1 MVDTDRDAILPAPAL
16 LKRVSW
22 GAILAGA
29 VIAIALT
36 ALLSLLGLG
45 IGLGSLDIAEGDSAA
60 GAPKATL
67 IWWAIT
73 SIVATG
79 IGAFVAA
86 RFAGIPRGITGAL
99 HGLAVWAVTT
109 ILTLWLA
116 TTAIGFALGATASVV
131 KTTAEVTTG
140 AVTTVGGAAIS
151 AGGAVAPDL
160 NSPEVNAAREQAQRE
175 AGDILRRADVGQENV
190 RQAENAVGTAA
201 RNIAMRPGSAE
212 QEINR
217 LVDRLFQGPDAALSP
232 QEREALVTELA
243 NRAGMSRQE
252 AERAASRWEAQANTA
267 WANIRRTGTETA
279 NRAGETAVDVAD
291 TTVDTMSKVAWGMF
305 LISLAGLVA
314 ALIGA
319 AIGGATLGVGLI
331 AAGAGARHRDDRD
344 YDHDPRRD

>member
-29 VIAIALT
+29 IIAIALT

-45 IGLGSLDIAEGDSAA
+45 IGLGTLDIAEGDSGA

-67 IWWAIT
+67 AWWAVT
-73 SIVATG
+73 SILATG

-86 RFAGIPRGITGAL
+86 RFAGIPRGLTGAL

-116 TTAIGFALGATASVV
+116 TSAVGFALGAAGSVV
-131 KTTAEVTTG
+131 KTTAQVTSS

-151 AGGAVAPDL
+151 AGGAVAPDAG
-160 NSPEVNAAREQAQRE
+160 SPEVNAARDQARRE
-175 AGDILRRADVGQENV
+175 AEDILRRAGVGQESV
-190 RQAENAVGTAA
+190 QQAEQAAGIAA
-201 RNIAMRPGSAE
+201 RNIAMDPGAAQ
-212 QEINR
+212 QEVNR
-217 LVDRLFQGPDAALSP
+217 LVDRLFEGPNAALSP
-232 QEREALVTELA
+232 QERNALVTELA

-252 AERAASRWEAQANTA
+252 AETAAARWEAQANTA
-267 WANIRRTGTETA
+267 WSNVRETGVETA

-291 TTVDTMSKVAWGMF
+291 TAVDAMSKIAWAMF

-314 ALIGA
+314 ALVGA
-319 AIGGATLGVGLI
+319 AIGGATLGLGLI
-331 AAGAGARHRDDRD
+331 AAGAARDETYHDD
-344 YDHDPRRD
+344 DHRRD